1 MKEQDTTHEDRIV
14 LITND
19 ERRMIVRALGLLKT
33 ALNIED
39 DVCSDDYKESVRELA
54 HVFCEENWM
63 PQYYINSYKVRSLD
77 EV

>member
-1 MKEQDTTHEDRIV
+1 MRDHNNMHEDRIV

-19 ERRMIVRALGLLKT
+19 ERRMIVRALGLLQT
-33 ALNIED
+33 ALNIEE

-63 PQYYINSYKVRSLD
+63 PQYYINSYKVRSFD
-77 EV
+77 DD

>member
-1 MKEQDTTHEDRIV
+1 MIDQNNTHKDRIV

-19 ERRMIVRALGLLKT
+19 ERRMIVRALGLLET

-39 DVCSDDYKESVRELA
+39 GICSDDYKESVRELA

-63 PQYYINSYKVRSLD
+63 PQYHTNSYKVRTLE

>member
-1 MKEQDTTHEDRIV
+1 MRDHNNMHEDRIV

-19 ERRMIVRALGLLKT
+19 ERRMIVRALGLLQT
-33 ALNIED
+33 ALNIEE

-63 PQYYINSYKVRSLD
+63 PQYYINSYKVRELES
-77 EV
+77 

>member
-1 MKEQDTTHEDRIV
+1 
-14 LITND
+14 
-19 ERRMIVRALGLLKT
+19 MIWINKT
-33 ALNIED
+33 KED

-63 PQYYINSYKVRSLD
+63 LKYHINSYKVRSLD

>member
-1 MKEQDTTHEDRIV
+1 MKEQDTTHKDRIV

-19 ERRMIVRALGLLKT
+19 ERRMIVRALGLLET

-39 DVCSDDYKESVRELA
+39 GICSDAYKESVRELA

-63 PQYYINSYKVRSLD
+63 PQYYINSHKVRTLE

>member
-14 LITND
+14 LITNE
-19 ERRMIVRALGLLKT
+19 ERRMIVRALGLLET

-39 DVCSDDYKESVRELA
+39 DVCSDDYKEFVRELA
-54 HVFCEENWM
+54 RVFCEENWM
-63 PQYYINSYKVRSLD
+63 PQYHINSYKVRSLD

>member
-19 ERRMIVRALGLLKT
+19 ERRMIVHALGLLET
-33 ALNIED
+33 ALDIED
-39 DVCSDDYKESVRELA
+39 DVCSEDYKESVRELA

-63 PQYYINSYKVRSLD
+63 PEYNINSYKIRTLN

>member
-19 ERRMIVRALGLLKT
+19 ERRMIFRALGLLKT
-33 ALNIED
+33 ALNIEE

-63 PQYYINSYKVRSLD
+63 PKYHINSYKVRSLG
-77 EV
+77 EA